1 MRITTI
7 PIAIVLLGVIVT
19 GMAAFFNDANDLSL
33 VSDSTTLNTSYNRIV
48 EIGNITGEV
57 NTLVG
62 GTAGGGDSGSFL
74 TDVKE
79 MWGSVKTMFKT
90 FGQVSDVTANAGTDL
105 QIPSYIRNALLVIIS
120 IAFLGLLISIAVRW
134 RASRSRP
141 KCSRT

>member
-7 PIAIVLLGVIVT
+7 PIAIVLLGMVVT
-19 GMAAFFNDANDLSL
+19 GMVAFFNDANDLAL
-33 VSDSTTLNTSYNRIV
+33 VDSSNDLNSSYNRLV

-90 FGQVSDVTANAGTDL
+90 FGQVSDVTASAGTDL
-105 QIPSYIRNALLVIIS
+105 QVPSYMRNALLAIIS

-134 RASRSRP
+134 RAS
-141 KCSRT
+141 